1 MTDTA
6 MVPVSDNGVEVRG
19 GLSRE
24 QVDLLKRTICSGA
37 TDDEF
42 ALFYQVCQRTGLDP
56 FARQLFAVKRWDGR
70 AKREV
75 MQIQISIDGSRLIA
89 HRTGKYA
96 GQLGPFW
103 CGPDG
108 QWVDV
113 WLKSEPPSAAKVAVL
128 RSDFR
133 EPLWA
138 VARFGGYVQANKDGE
153 PMGLWGKMPDLMLAK
168 CAEALALRKAFPQE
182 LSGLYTREEMAQ
194 SEEDTPAVQDGRENP
209 AAGTARPQQLPS
221 APVVDAAGTGG
232 KTAWKVVDRAA
243 ADQAAGR
250 TQPRH
255 EQDKSD
261 LTDYKCLRCGEPVT
275 RNEERRALRN
285 SWEDFYCYP
294 HGTEVLE
301 VQRQTAEAGTMESQS
316 T

>member
-1 MTDTA
+1 MTEA
-6 MVPVSDNGVEVRG
+6 IVPVSDNGVEARG
-19 GLSRE
+19 TLSRE
-24 QVDLLKRTICSGA
+24 QVDLLKRTICAGA

-194 SEEDTPAVQDGRENP
+194 SEEVVETVETAGSAA
-209 AAGTARPQQLPS
+209 AAGPAR
-221 APVVDAAGTGG
+221 AERPVTGQVVAAAGTGG
-232 KTAWKVVDRAA
+232 KTKGALVAEPTTGQVRESARHPKDNSALSEIVCGVCQEPLTHAELKSCNKRGVPMRCYEH
-243 ADQAAGR
+243 GR
-250 TQPRH
+250 
-255 EQDKSD
+255 
-261 LTDYKCLRCGEPVT
+261 EP
-275 RNEERRALRN
+275 A
-285 SWEDFYCYP
+285 
-294 HGTEVLE
+294 
-301 VQRQTAEAGTMESQS
+301 AEAETMESQS